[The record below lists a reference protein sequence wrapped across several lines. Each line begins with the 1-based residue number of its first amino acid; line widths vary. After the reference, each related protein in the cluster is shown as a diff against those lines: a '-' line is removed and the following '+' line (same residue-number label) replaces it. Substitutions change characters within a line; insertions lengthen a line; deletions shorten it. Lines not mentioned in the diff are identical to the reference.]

1 MYPIRRLLARGQWLF
16 DLRPHRLIV
25 FHGAEGVRR
34 EVSGDVPNPPS
45 APVVLAALDEAK
57 DVWVGSGDR
66 RVFSVGAGASAPVQA
81 LPNECF
87 DLTTD
92 GNRIIGTVVDGALK
106 LTTLFT
112 ADGSGQRWDPM
123 TLPKPV
129 SATHGYG
136 YSEGRPHRQSPDGA
150 FLDTSPFGI
159 TVVEKGR
166 GRVYVLRPGAAQPE
180 GALQVE
186 PGHEQDI
193 WRAQATPQ
201 GVLLLL
207 VINYRQTVLLH
218 FALDGTL
225 LGSIPAQDDED
236 DEDDELTWGGAGV
249 CVLDADRALLFVQDK
264 ILLVSL
270 PGLQVLET
278 LAGEWPH
285 FVSVTPAGP
294 DQWWVGAE
302 DNDALF
308 LLTAAPGHPL
318 RLDASNRPVSQGAPL
333 MHVGYKTPTIHWTE
347 YTSAPLTVSSPVTE
361 TWRAVV
367 RNDGTACEAMRIR
380 VSGVLVGARVVDV
393 SVRYRGQPLPMV
405 EEHRVNVV
413 GVTAGLEG
421 GATAELEVIFKPRGE
436 GSGPL
441 TITVEPCSWQSQGKE
456 WQWQTQEESRV
467 LAVTGHPASAQFLL
481 TVE

>member
-1 MYPIRRLLARGQWLF
+1 
-16 DLRPHRLIV
+16 
-25 FHGAEGVRR
+25 
-34 EVSGDVPNPPS
+34 
-45 APVVLAALDEAK
+45 
-57 DVWVGSGDR
+57 
-66 RVFSVGAGASAPVQA
+66 
-81 LPNECF
+81 
-87 DLTTD
+87 
-92 GNRIIGTVVDGALK
+92 
-106 LTTLFT
+106 
-112 ADGSGQRWDPM
+112 M

-129 SATHGYG
+129 SARHGYG

-166 GRVYVLRPGAAQPE
+166 GRVYVLRAGAAQPE
-180 GALQVE
+180 GALQLE

-193 WRAQATPQ
+193 WRALATPH

-207 VINYRQTVLLH
+207 VINYRQTTLLH

-225 LGSIPAQDDED
+225 LASIPEANDQD

-264 ILLVSL
+264 ILLMSL

-278 LAGEWPH
+278 LVGEWPH

-294 DQWWVGAE
+294 DRWWVGAE
-302 DNDALF
+302 DSDALF
-308 LLTAAPGHPL
+308 LLTAEPGHPL
-318 RLDASNRPVSQGAPL
+318 RLDTSNRPVSPGAPL

-347 YTSAPLTVSSPVTE
+347 HTSAPLTVSAPVTE

-367 RNDGTACEAMRIR
+367 RNDGTACEAVRIR

-393 SVRYRGQPLPMV
+393 SVRYRGQPLSMV

-413 GVTAGLEG
+413 GTTAGLEG
-421 GATAELEVIFKPRGE
+421 GATAELEVSFKPRGE

>member
-1 MYPIRRLLARGQWLF
+1 MF
-16 DLRPHRLIV
+16 DLRPQRLIV

-34 EVSGDVPNPPS
+34 EVSGDVPDHPS
-45 APVVLAALDEAK
+45 APVELAALNEAQ
-57 DVWVGSGDR
+57 DVWVGCGDR
-66 RVFSVGAGASAPVQA
+66 RVFSVGAGAGAPVQA
-81 LPNECF
+81 FPRECF
-87 DLTTD
+87 DLTSD
-92 GNRIIGTVVDGALK
+92 GDRLIGTVVDGARK

-112 ADGSGQRWDPM
+112 TDGSGQQRAPM

-129 SATHGYG
+129 RASHGYG
-136 YSEGRPHRQSPDGA
+136 YSEGRPQRQSPDGA

-166 GRVYVLRPGAAQPE
+166 GRVYVLRAGAAQPE

-186 PGHEQDI
+186 PGGEEDI

-207 VINYRQTVLLH
+207 VINYRQTALLH

-225 LGSIPAQDDED
+225 LGSIPAIDDED
-236 DEDDELTWGGAGV
+236 DDAEELIWGGAGV

-264 ILLVSL
+264 TLLVSL
-270 PGLQVLET
+270 PELQVLET
-278 LAGEWPH
+278 VVGEWPA

-294 DQWWVGAE
+294 DRWWVGAE
-302 DNDALF
+302 DRDSLF
-308 LLTAAPGHPL
+308 LLTAEPGHPL
-318 RLDASNRPVSQGAPL
+318 RLHASNRPVIPGAPL
-333 MHVGYKTPTIHWTE
+333 MHVGYKTPAIHWAE
-347 YTSAPLTVSSPVTE
+347 HTSAPLTVSAPVTE

-367 RNDGTACEAMRIR
+367 RNDGTACEAVRIR
-380 VSGVLVGARVVDV
+380 VSGALVGARVVDV

-405 EEHRVNVV
+405 EEQRVNVV
-413 GVTAGLEG
+413 GITAGLEA
-421 GATAELEVIFKPRGE
+421 GATAELEVTFKPRSE

-441 TITVEPCSWQSQGKE
+441 TITVEPCSWQAQAKE
-456 WQWQTQEESRV
+456 WQWDKEQPRV
-467 LAVTGHPASAQFLL
+467 LVMTGHTASAQFPL

>member
-1 MYPIRRLLARGQWLF
+1 M
-16 DLRPHRLIV
+16 
-25 FHGAEGVRR
+25 
-34 EVSGDVPNPPS
+34 
-45 APVVLAALDEAK
+45 VLAALDEAK

-66 RVFSVGAGASAPVQA
+66 RVFSVGAGANSPVQA
-81 LPNECF
+81 FPTECF

-92 GNRIIGTVVDGALK
+92 GDRLIGTVVDGALK

-112 ADGSGQRWDPM
+112 TNGAGQRWEPM

-129 SATHGYG
+129 SASHGYG
-136 YSEGRPHRQSPDGA
+136 YSEGRPPRQSPDGA

-159 TVVEKGR
+159 TVLEKGR
-166 GRVYVLRPGAAQPE
+166 GRVYVLRPGAAQPQ

-193 WRAQATPQ
+193 WRALATPH

-207 VINYRQTVLLH
+207 VINYRQTALLH
-218 FALDGTL
+218 FALDGSL
-225 LGSIPAQDDED
+225 LGSIPEQDDED
-236 DEDDELTWGGAGV
+236 DEAADDLTWGGAGI
-249 CVLDADRALLFVQDK
+249 CVLDATRALLFVQDK
-264 ILLVSL
+264 SLLVSL

-278 LAGEWPH
+278 LTGEWPS
-285 FVSVTPAGP
+285 FVAVTPAEP
-294 DQWWVGAE
+294 DRWWVGAE
-302 DNDALF
+302 DSDALF
-308 LLTAAPGHPL
+308 LLTAEPGHPL
-318 RLDASNRPVSQGAPL
+318 RIDASNRPVSPGASL
-333 MHVGYKTPTIHWTE
+333 MHVGYKTPAFHWTE
-347 YTSAPLTVSSPVTE
+347 HTSAPLTVSSPVAE

-367 RNDGTACEAMRIR
+367 RNDGTACEAVRIR
-380 VSGVLVGARVVDV
+380 VSGVLIGARVVDV

-405 EEHRVNVV
+405 EELRVNAV

-421 GATAELEVIFKPRGE
+421 GATAELEVSFKPRGE

-456 WQWQTQEESRV
+456 WQWDKEEPRV

>member
-57 DVWVGSGDR
+57 GVWVGCGDR
-66 RVFSVGAGASAPVQA
+66 RVFSMGAGASAPVQA
-81 LPNECF
+81 LPKECF
-87 DLTTD
+87 DLITD
-92 GNRIIGTVVDGALK
+92 GDRLIGTVVDGALK
-106 LTTLFT
+106 LTTLFAT
-112 ADGSGQRWDPM
+112 DGSGQRWDPM

-129 SATHGYG
+129 PATHGYG

-159 TVVEKGR
+159 TVVERGR

-180 GALQVE
+180 GALQAE

-193 WRAQATPQ
+193 WRAQATPH
-201 GVLLLL
+201 GVLFLL

-218 FALDGTL
+218 FALDGSL
-225 LGSIPAQDDED
+225 LASIPEANDED
-236 DEDDELTWGGAGV
+236 DDDELTWGGAGV

-294 DQWWVGAE
+294 DRWWVGAE
-302 DNDALF
+302 DSDALF
-308 LLTAAPGHPL
+308 LLTAEPGHPL
-318 RLDASNRPVSQGAPL
+318 RIHASNRPVSPGAPL
-333 MHVGYKTPTIHWTE
+333 MHVGYKTPAFHWTE
-347 YTSAPLTVSSPVTE
+347 YTSTPLTVSSPVTE

-367 RNDGTACEAMRIR
+367 RNDGTACETVRIR

-421 GATAELEVIFKPRGE
+421 GATAELEVSIKPRGE

>member
-1 MYPIRRLLARGQWLF
+1 MYPRRRLLARGPWLF
-16 DLRPHRLIV
+16 DFRPHRLIV

-57 DVWVGSGDR
+57 GVWVGSGDR
-66 RVFSVGAGASAPVQA
+66 HVFSAGTGASAPVQA
-81 LPNECF
+81 LLRECF
-87 DLTTD
+87 DLITD
-92 GNRIIGTVVDGALK
+92 GDRLVGTVVDGALK
-106 LTTLFT
+106 LTALFT
-112 ADGSGQRWDPM
+112 TNGSGQRWEPM
-123 TLPKPV
+123 VLPKPV
-129 SATHGYG
+129 TATHGYG
-136 YSEGRPHRQSPDGA
+136 YSEGRPPRQSPDGA

-166 GRVYVLRPGAAQPE
+166 GRVYVLRSGAAQPE
-180 GALQVE
+180 GALQME
-186 PGHEQDI
+186 PGGEQDI
-193 WRAQATPQ
+193 WRALATPH

-207 VINYRQTVLLH
+207 VINYRQTALLH

-225 LGSIPAQDDED
+225 LGSLPEQDGDDDED
-236 DEDDELTWGGAGV
+236 EELTWGGAGV

-264 ILLVSL
+264 VLLVSL
-270 PGLQVLET
+270 PRLQVLET
-278 LAGEWPH
+278 LAGEWPS
-285 FVSVTPAGP
+285 FVSVTPEGA
-294 DQWWVGAE
+294 DRWWVGAE
-302 DNDALF
+302 DSDALF
-308 LLTAAPGHPL
+308 LLTAEPGHPL
-318 RLDASNRPVSQGAPL
+318 HLHASHRPVSPGAPL

-347 YTSAPLTVSSPVTE
+347 HTSAPLTVAAPVTE

-367 RNDGTACEAMRIR
+367 RNDGTTCEAVRIR

-393 SVRYRGQPLPMV
+393 SVRYRGQPLPMA
-405 EEHRVNVV
+405 EEHRVNLV
-413 GVTAGLEG
+413 GNTAGLEG
-421 GATAELEVIFKPRGE
+421 GATAELEVTFKPRSE

-456 WQWQTQEESRV
+456 WQWDKEEPRA

>member
-1 MYPIRRLLARGQWLF
+1 MPEYP
-16 DLRPHRLIV
+16 
-25 FHGAEGVRR
+25 
-34 EVSGDVPNPPS
+34 SS
-45 APVVLAALDEAK
+45 PVVLAALDEAT

-66 RVFSVGAGASAPVQA
+66 RVFSVGAGASAPAQV
-81 LPNECF
+81 LPRECF

-92 GNRIIGTVVDGALK
+92 GDRLIGTVVGAALK

-112 ADGSGQRWDPM
+112 TDGSGQQLAPM

-129 SATHGYG
+129 PASHGYS
-136 YSEGRPHRQSPDGA
+136 YSEGRPQRQAPDGA

-193 WRAQATPQ
+193 WRAQATPH

-218 FALDGTL
+218 FALDGTV
-225 LGSIPAQDDED
+225 LGSLPSNDEDEDED
-236 DEDDELTWGGAGV
+236 DVELTWGGKGV
-249 CVLDADRALLFVQDK
+249 CVLDSERALLFVQDK
-264 ILLVSL
+264 TLLVSL

-278 LAGEWPH
+278 LAGEWPS
-285 FVSVTPAGP
+285 FVSVTPAGTER
-294 DQWWVGAE
+294 WWVGPE
-302 DNDALF
+302 DSDALF
-308 LLTAAPGHPL
+308 LLTAEPGQPL
-318 RLDASNRPVSQGAPL
+318 RLDASNRPVSPGAPL
-333 MHVGYKTPTIHWTE
+333 MHVGYKTPTLHWTE
-347 YTSAPLTVSSPVTE
+347 HTSAPLAVSAPVTE

-367 RNDGTACEAMRIR
+367 RNDGTACETVRIR
-380 VSGVLVGARVVDV
+380 VSGVLVGARVMDV

-405 EEHRVNVV
+405 EEHRVNLV
-413 GVTAGLEG
+413 GVSAGLES
-421 GATAELEVIFKPRGE
+421 GATAELEVTFKPRSE

-441 TITVEPCSWQSQGKE
+441 TMTVEPCSWQSQGKA
-456 WQWQTQEESRV
+456 WQWDKEESRV
-467 LAVTGHPASAQFLL
+467 LAVTGHPASAQFSI

>member
-16 DLRPHRLIV
+16 DLNPHRLIV
-25 FHGAEGVRR
+25 FHGREGVRR
-34 EVSGDVPNPPS
+34 EVRGDVQNPPS

-57 DVWVGSGDR
+57 DVWVGGGDR

-81 LPNECF
+81 FPRECF

-92 GNRIIGTVVDGALK
+92 GDRLIGTLVDGALK

-112 ADGSGQRWDPM
+112 TDGSGQRWEPM

-129 SATHGYG
+129 PATHGYG
-136 YSEGRPHRQSPDGA
+136 YSEGRPLRQSPDGA

-166 GRVYVLRPGAAQPE
+166 GRVYVLRAGAAQPE

-186 PGHEQDI
+186 PGHEQDT
-193 WRAQATPQ
+193 WRALATPH

-207 VINYRQTVLLH
+207 IINYRQTALLH

-225 LGSIPAQDDED
+225 LGSIPGSDEED
-236 DEDDELTWGGAGV
+236 DEDELTWGGTGV
-249 CVLDADRALLFVQDK
+249 CVLDAARALLFVQDK
-264 ILLVSL
+264 TLLVSL

-278 LAGEWPH
+278 LVGEWPG

-294 DQWWVGAE
+294 DRWWVGAE
-302 DNDALF
+302 DSDALF
-308 LLTAAPGHPL
+308 LLTAEPGHPL
-318 RLDASNRPVSQGAPL
+318 RLHAANRPVSPGAPL
-333 MHVGYKTPTIHWTE
+333 MHMGYKTPAIHWAE
-347 YTSAPLTVSSPVTE
+347 HTSAPLTVSAPGAE

-367 RNDGTACEAMRIR
+367 RNDGTACEAVRVR
-380 VSGVLVGARVVDV
+380 VSGALVGARVVDV

-405 EEHRVNVV
+405 GQNRVDLV
-413 GVTAGLEG
+413 GDTAGLEG
-421 GATAELEVIFKPRGE
+421 GATAELEVNFTPRGE

-441 TITVEPCSWQSQGKE
+441 TISVEPCSWQFQGKDE
-456 WQWQTQEESRV
+456 PRV
-467 LAVTGHPASAQFLL
+467 LAVTGHPASAQFPI

>member
-1 MYPIRRLLARGQWLF
+1 MF

-34 EVSGDVPNPPS
+34 EVGGDVPEYPS

-66 RVFSVGAGASAPVQA
+66 RVFSVGAGASAPVHA
-81 LPNECF
+81 IPKECF
-87 DLTTD
+87 DLISD
-92 GNRIIGTVVDGALK
+92 GDRLIGTVVDGALK
-106 LTTLFT
+106 MTTLFT
-112 ADGSGQRWDPM
+112 TDESGQQWQPM
-123 TLPKPV
+123 TLPRPV
-129 SATHGYG
+129 RATHGYG

-166 GRVYVLRPGAAQPE
+166 GRVYVLRAGAAQPE

-193 WRAQATPQ
+193 WRAQATPH

-225 LGSIPAQDDED
+225 LASIPEANDED
-236 DEDDELTWGGAGV
+236 DEDDADELTWGGAGV

-264 ILLVSL
+264 VLLVSL
-270 PGLQVLET
+270 PGLQVMET
-278 LAGEWPH
+278 LAGEWPR
-285 FVSVTPAGP
+285 FVSVTPAGA
-294 DQWWVGAE
+294 DRWWVGPE
-302 DNDALF
+302 DSDALF
-308 LLTAAPGHPL
+308 LLTAEPGHPL
-318 RLDASNRPVSQGAPL
+318 RLDASNRPVSPGAPL
-333 MHVGYKTPTIHWTE
+333 MHVGYKTPAIHWTE

-367 RNDGTACEAMRIR
+367 RNDGTACEAVRIR

-405 EEHRVNVV
+405 EELRVNVV

-421 GATAELEVIFKPRGE
+421 GATAELEVTFKPRGE

-456 WQWQTQEESRV
+456 WQWQTKEESRV
-467 LAVTGHPASAQFLL
+467 LAVTGHPASAQLLL

>member
-1 MYPIRRLLARGQWLF
+1 M
-16 DLRPHRLIV
+16 
-25 FHGAEGVRR
+25 RR
-34 EVSGDVPNPPS
+34 EVSGDVPNPPA
-45 APVVLAALDEAK
+45 APVVLAALDEATN
-57 DVWVGSGDR
+57 VWVGSGNR
-66 RVFSVGAGASAPVQA
+66 RVFTVGASASAPAQA
-81 LPNECF
+81 FPRECF
-87 DLTTD
+87 DLTSD
-92 GNRIIGTVVDGALK
+92 GDRLIGTVVDGALK

-112 ADGSGQRWDPM
+112 TDGSGQQWAPLP
-123 TLPKPV
+123 LPKPV
-129 SATHGYG
+129 TATHGYG
-136 YSEGRPHRQSPDGA
+136 YSEGRPPRQSPDGA

-180 GALQVE
+180 GALQME

-193 WRAQATPQ
+193 WRAQATPH

-207 VINYRQTVLLH
+207 VINYRQTALLH

-225 LGSIPAQDDED
+225 LGSIPEQDGDDDE
-236 DEDDELTWGGAGV
+236 EEEQTWGGAGV

-264 ILLVSL
+264 ALLVSL
-270 PGLQVLET
+270 PGLQVIET
-278 LAGEWPH
+278 LAGEWPS

-294 DQWWVGAE
+294 DRWWVGAE
-302 DNDALF
+302 DSDSLF
-308 LLTAAPGHPL
+308 LLTAEPGHPL
-318 RLDASNRPVSQGAPL
+318 HLHSSNRPVSPGAPL
-333 MHVGYKTPTIHWTE
+333 MHVGYKTPAIHWAE
-347 YTSAPLTVSSPVTE
+347 HTSAPLTVSAPVTE

-367 RNDGTACEAMRIR
+367 RNDGTACEVVRIR

-405 EEHRVNVV
+405 EEHRVNLV
-413 GVTAGLEG
+413 GNTSGLEG
-421 GATAELEVIFKPRGE
+421 GATAELEVTFKPRSE

-441 TITVEPCSWQSQGKE
+441 TITVEPCSWQWQGKDE
-456 WQWQTQEESRV
+456 PRA

>member
-1 MYPIRRLLARGQWLF
+1 MYPRRRLLARGQWLF

-25 FHGAEGVRR
+25 IHGAEGVRR
-34 EVSGDVPNPPS
+34 EVGGDVPDHPS
-45 APVVLAALDEAK
+45 APVLLAALDEAR
-57 DVWVGSGDR
+57 DVWVGGGDR

-81 LPNECF
+81 FPRECF

-92 GNRIIGTVVDGALK
+92 GDRLIGTVVDGALK

-112 ADGSGQRWDPM
+112 TDGSGQQWKPM

-129 SATHGYG
+129 PATHGYG
-136 YSEGRPHRQSPDGA
+136 YSEGRPLRQSPDGA

-166 GRVYVLRPGAAQPE
+166 GRVYVLRAGAAQPE

-193 WRAQATPQ
+193 WRALATPH

-207 VINYRQTVLLH
+207 IINYRQTALLH

-225 LGSIPAQDDED
+225 LGSIPGSDDED
-236 DEDDELTWGGAGV
+236 DDDELTWGGTGV
-249 CVLDADRALLFVQDK
+249 CVLDAARALLFVQDK
-264 ILLVSL
+264 TLLVSL

-278 LAGEWPH
+278 LVGEWPG
-285 FVSVTPAGP
+285 FVSVTPAGSHR
-294 DQWWVGAE
+294 WWVGAE
-302 DNDALF
+302 DSDALF
-308 LLTAAPGHPL
+308 LLTAEPGHPL
-318 RLDASNRPVSQGAPL
+318 RLHAANRPVSPGAPL
-333 MHVGYKTPTIHWTE
+333 MHMGYKTPAIHWTE
-347 YTSAPLTVSSPVTE
+347 YTSAPLTVSAPVAE

-367 RNDGTACEAMRIR
+367 RNDGTASEAVRVR

-405 EEHRVNVV
+405 GENRVNVV
-413 GVTAGLEG
+413 GDTAGLEG
-421 GATAELEVIFKPRGE
+421 GATAELEVTFTPRSE

-441 TITVEPCSWQSQGKE
+441 TITVEPCAWQFQGKDE
-456 WQWQTQEESRV
+456 PRV
-467 LAVTGHPASAQFLL
+467 LAVTGHPASAQFPL

>member
-1 MYPIRRLLARGQWLF
+1 M
-16 DLRPHRLIV
+16 
-25 FHGAEGVRR
+25 
-34 EVSGDVPNPPS
+34 PNPPS
-45 APVVLAALDEAK
+45 APVFLAALGEAE
-57 DVWVGSGDR
+57 DIWVGGGDR

-81 LPNECF
+81 SPRECF

-92 GNRIIGTVVDGALK
+92 GDRLIGTVVDGALK

-112 ADGSGQRWDPM
+112 TDGSGQQWKPM
-123 TLPKPV
+123 PLPKPV
-129 SATHGYG
+129 SARHGQG

-166 GRVYVLRPGAAQPE
+166 GRVYVLRAGAAQPE

-193 WRAQATPQ
+193 WRAQATPH

-207 VINYRQTVLLH
+207 IIDYRRTTLLH

-225 LGSIPAQDDED
+225 LGSLPGSEVDEEEEE
-236 DEDDELTWGGAGV
+236 EDLTWGGKGV
-249 CVLDADRALLFVQDK
+249 CVLDAARALLFVQDK
-264 ILLVSL
+264 TLLVSL

-278 LAGEWPH
+278 LEGEWSD

-294 DQWWVGAE
+294 DQWWVGAA
-302 DNDALF
+302 DSDALF

-318 RLDASNRPVSQGAPL
+318 HRHASNRPVRPGAPL
-333 MHVGYKTPTIHWTE
+333 MHMGYKTPAIHWTE
-347 YTSAPLTVSSPVTE
+347 HTSAPLTVSAPVAE

-367 RNDGTACEAMRIR
+367 RNDGTACERVRVR

-393 SVRYRGQPLPMV
+393 SVRYRGQPLPLV
-405 EEHRVNVV
+405 GQNRVDLV
-413 GVTAGLEG
+413 GDTAGLEG
-421 GATAELEVIFKPRGE
+421 GATAELEVTFTPRGE

-441 TITVEPCSWQSQGKE
+441 TITVEPCAWQFQGKE
-456 WQWQTQEESRV
+456 EPRV
-467 LAVTGHPASAQFLL
+467 LAVTGHPASARFPL